1 MPSNRSDPELLEKS
15 DFASRRNVSPRTTG
29 SPIAIPVN
37 GSEASAPLADFF
49 FLCRLKSP
57 PGAHDQT

>member
-1 MPSNRSDPELLEKS
+1 VAELLEKS

-29 SPIAIPVN
+29 SPVAIAVN
-37 GSEASAPLADFF
+37 GSEASAPLAYFSMG
-49 FLCRLKSP
+49 RSLKSP